1 VNIVLLSM
9 QTTFQIPQIPQKL
22 FFRIGEVAGLLG
34 LEPHVIRYWESE
46 FNQLRPRKTNTNQRR
61 YDKAGVMRIALVQYL
76 LHTCRHSITHTR
88 EKLRTMDVTEEG
100 LKGQLDLLS
109 GAETGNPPR
118 TVDRQGSVP
127 TIRRGGKVDKNMK
140 ENEAGSFLEQRQQ
153 LQGELEQLKA
163 RCKDLK
169 AENTRLSK
177 EMDDNTQSMNE
188 MQDITLGGVKRVLD
202 MLDERESDG

>member
-1 VNIVLLSM
+1 M
-9 QTTFQIPQIPQKL
+9 QTTLQIPQIPQKL

-46 FNQLRPRKTNTNQRR
+46 FNQLRPRKTDTNQRR

-109 GAETGNPPR
+109 GAETGNAPR
-118 TVDRQGSVP
+118 TADRQGSVP
-127 TIRRGGKVDKNMK
+127 TLRRGGQVDKNMK
-140 ENEAGSFLEQRQQ
+140 ENETPTTHGQTAPTLEEHCPGQ
-153 LQGELEQLKA
+153 
-163 RCKDLK
+163 
-169 AENTRLSK
+169 
-177 EMDDNTQSMNE
+177 
-188 MQDITLGGVKRVLD
+188 
-202 MLDERESDG
+202 

>member
-1 VNIVLLSM
+1 MDITL
-9 QTTFQIPQIPQKL
+9 QIPKIPQKL

-61 YDKAGVMRIALVQYL
+61 YDRAGVMRIALVQYL

-88 EKLRTMDVTEEG
+88 EKLKTMDVTEEG
-100 LKGQLDLLS
+100 IKGQLDLLS
-109 GAETGNPPR
+109 GVETGNAPQALER
-118 TVDRQGSVP
+118 RDTEKTVRS
-127 TIRRGGKVDKNMK
+127 GGQVDMDMK

-153 LQGELEQLKA
+153 LQGELEQLKV
-163 RCKDLK
+163 RCKELK
-169 AENTRLSK
+169 AENARLSK
-177 EMDDNTQSMNE
+177 EMDENTQTMDE

-202 MLDERESDG
+202 MLDERESDR